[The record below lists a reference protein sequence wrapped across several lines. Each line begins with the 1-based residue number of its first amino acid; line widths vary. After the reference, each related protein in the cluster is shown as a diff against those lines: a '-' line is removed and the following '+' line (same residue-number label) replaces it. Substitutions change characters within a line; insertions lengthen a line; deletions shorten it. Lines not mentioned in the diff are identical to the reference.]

1 MAHAFLLEQ
10 KLGKNLLHF
19 ACRHHVIEII
29 LTAAFYS
36 ILGGSFGPEILLF
49 KRFQAQWASFDL
61 TSFEPGVAEASVIES
76 IPDNVREQKLMFA
89 TN

>member
-1 MAHAFLLEQ
+1 M
-10 KLGKNLLHF
+10 HF

-36 ILGGSFGPEILLF
+36 TLGESSGLEVLLF

-61 TSFEPGVAEASVIES
+61 TSFEPGFAEASVIES

-89 TN
+89 TD